1 MNEVKIKANSNWP
14 GTTNK
19 KLIKVGNLESNVSGS
34 ANMVVDDLQVEQLEV
49 QHQRLRHYQPEKG
62 NAKEGEYSIT
72 SSGEIM
78 AFGVDVPELSCKMT
92 GNGTMEVHPTNNLK
106 ANVVGKG
113 KIRYKGPTAVQQ
125 KVIGK
130 GSVEEVK

>member
-1 MNEVKIKANSNWP
+1 
-14 GTTNK
+14 
-19 KLIKVGNLESNVSGS
+19 
-34 ANMVVDDLQVEQLEV
+34 
-49 QHQRLRHYQPEKG
+49 
-62 NAKEGEYSIT
+62 
-72 SSGEIM
+72 
-78 AFGVDVPELSCKMT
+78 MT